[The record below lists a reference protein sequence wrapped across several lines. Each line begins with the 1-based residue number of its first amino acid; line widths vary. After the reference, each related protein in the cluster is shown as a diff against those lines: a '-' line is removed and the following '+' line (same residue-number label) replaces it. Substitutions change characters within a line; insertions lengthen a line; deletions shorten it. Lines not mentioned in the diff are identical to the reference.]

1 MKRRFTRCRTEIQGE
16 TEGTLECRVNR
27 FRHEITKQME
37 DFQAFLEKE
46 YQTVSEEVPKLKQRN
61 HLAILGDRA
70 ISQADRQALNELIS
84 AAKKSETN
92 DTKTA
97 ANAEIA
103 RIVSYWVYMSR
114 TETMS
119 ISAQFPDRTSKKDD
133 EIPTNRLIADI
144 QEHPEWSVRAV
155 VARLLK
161 QRKEKGVPEILLKTA
176 LTDNNLEVVKHAVIS
191 FRAVTEAKVWG
202 FFDFDGL
209 EQWWKEH
216 SAEVNERLRPLQ
228 GQ

>member
-1 MKRRFTRCRTEIQGE
+1 M
-16 TEGTLECRVNR
+16 
-27 FRHEITKQME
+27 
-37 DFQAFLEKE
+37 
-46 YQTVSEEVPKLKQRN
+46 
-61 HLAILGDRA
+61 
-70 ISQADRQALNELIS
+70 
-84 AAKKSETN
+84 
-92 DTKTA
+92 TA
-97 ANAEIA
+97 ANAELA

-119 ISAQFPDRTSKKDD
+119 ISAQFPDGTSKKDD
-133 EIPTNRLIADI
+133 EIPTKRLIADI

-155 VARLLK
+155 MARLLK

-176 LTDNNLEVVKHAVIS
+176 LTDNNLEVVKYAVIS
-191 FRAVTEAKVWG
+191 FRTITEANVWG